1 MKPLKISYTYYAKYK
16 DHLYCRVRQA
26 GVRTMDVNLHT
37 TDKVVAEN
45 FVKLRRSELELY
57 NRYVLAGEPVPED
70 VSNKLLRRGSPALAE
85 KGTSKPL
92 QLLAGA
98 MDGWEQDM
106 RLRGKRQATIDTYE
120 KQVRIVVPAGATTAD
135 FTLENVHA
143 WLTQFSDKKTATKKA
158 YSVSLREFGKYLV
171 RHHGVDSAILDG
183 WPMTKVFQE
192 EKGYWTLAQMYH
204 IIESIKCKD
213 KAQEASMKAYC
224 WLMATTGARQGEA
237 GMLKWSDFHDNTITF
252 RAETTKSNKTRRV
265 PLDMRIV
272 EMLLRLP
279 RKNQFIFADIPSSQA
294 GRYAIVAKA
303 VRRCNAPH
311 GGLHTFR
318 HSASMLLYSKCRDI
332 KAVAQLLGHSEAVAL
347 RAYQAARQSEELQ
360 HIVDKTF
367 SDENMIP
374 STMDELIKA
383 GLV

>member
-1 MKPLKISYTYYAKYK
+1 MELLKISYTVWKK
-16 DHLYCRVRQA
+16 HGDNLYCRVRQP
-26 GVRTMDVNLHT
+26 GTKPLDVNLHT
-37 TDKVVAEN
+37 TDKVKAEA
-45 FVKLRRSELELY
+45 FIKLRKQELDMFNSY
-57 NRYVLAGEPVPED
+57 ILAGETVPEE
-70 VSNKLLRRGSPALAE
+70 VERKLLRRGSPAVAHT
-85 KGTSKPL
+85 GASKPL

-171 RHHGVDSAILDG
+171 RHHGVDSAILDN

-204 IIESIKCKD
+204 VIESIKCKD
-213 KAQEASMKAYC
+213 KAQEESMKAYC

-279 RKNQFIFADIPSSQA
+279 RKNQYIFADIPSSQA

-374 STMDELIKA
+374 STLDEMIKEGLI
-383 GLV
+383 